1 MMNILPLSITNWYKN
16 VEKIAFKK
24 FNILLNTINN
34 HSILKNFDNRSTN
47 ASAECFNGKIKVSR
61 SSI

>member
-34 HSILKNFDNRSTN
+34 HSILKILIIEVQMRQQN
-47 ASAECFNGKIKVSR
+47 VSMEK
-61 SSI
+61 